1 MVRCARSLVAVTALG
16 IVACRIEARV
26 SPPPTVDAGPDLR
39 VSPRAPAALAF
50 RVSNWRDTTPPWPY
64 AISWGDG
71 ATDHGT
77 ISDRVAPAHATHA
90 YAAPG
95 RYAVRVTVT
104 AHATDTVFD
113 TLTAFVEPPATP
125 QVFVGA
131 GDIASCWRAHAVAT
145 AQLIDSIPG
154 TVFAL
159 GDNAYP
165 NGTAVNYAECYQPT
179 WGRFKKR
186 THPVPGNHD
195 YDTPAAPGYFGY
207 FGVAAGERGLGYYS
221 YELGAWHIIALNSN
235 LDMSP
240 GSPQERWLR
249 ADLAAHPKL
258 CTLAYWHHARF
269 SSGTTHGSDPQT
281 QPLWQA
287 LYEAGADV
295 VLSGHEHNYERFALQ
310 TPDGRADPVRGIR
323 EFVVGTGG
331 GGAYRFGP
339 SIANSETR
347 STDYGV
353 LRLTLTP
360 RSYRWQFIPVP
371 EVMGETFADSGSGD
385 CH

>member
-1 MVRCARSLVAVTALG
+1 LVAVAALLIG
-16 IVACRIEARV
+16 ACRVEGRV
-26 SPPPTVDAGPDLR
+26 TRPPSVDAGPDLR
-39 VSPRAPAALAF
+39 IPPRTPAALTF
-50 RVSNWRDTTPPWPY
+50 RVSNWRDTAPAWPY

-77 ISDRVAPAHATHA
+77 IADRAAPAHATHA

-95 RYAVRVTVT
+95 RYVVRVTIT
-104 AHATDTVFD
+104 AHTGATVFD

-131 GDIASCWRAHAVAT
+131 GDIASCWRTHATET
-145 AQLIDSIPG
+145 AQLLDSIPG

-165 NGTAVNYAECYQPT
+165 NGTEVNYTECYQPT

-207 FGVAAGERGLGYYS
+207 FGVAAGEGGSGYYS
-221 YELGAWHIIALNSN
+221 YDLGAWHIIALNSN

-249 ADLAAHPKL
+249 ADLTAHPKV

-269 SSGTTHGSDPQT
+269 SSGTTHGSEPQT

-310 TPDGRADPVRGIR
+310 TPDGRADAARGIR

-339 SIANSETR
+339 PIANSETR

-353 LRLTLTP
+353 LKLTLTP
-360 RSYRWQFIPVP
+360 QSYRWQFIAVP
-371 EVMGETFADSGSGD
+371 EGLGRAFADSGSGA